1 MKHTESYIDQTIETP
16 ENIPKNI
23 KALLQ
28 ELHKWDESDQDGAD
42 VFYYDRLDD
51 LWVNAKNAVAAG
63 VMSKKDWKTSE
74 YTFTMNTQNPLQKYT
89 SAESKQYTSTSK

>member
-1 MKHTESYIDQTIETP
+1 MKHTESYIDNTIETP

-28 ELHKWDESDQDGAD
+28 ELHKWDESGQEGAD

-63 VMSKKDWKTSE
+63 VMSKKDWKTIE
-74 YTFTMNTQNPLQKYT
+74 QKYWIHADIVMQKEDNNENIRT
-89 SAESKQYTSTSK
+89 

>member
-63 VMSKKDWKTSE
+63 VMSKKDWKIIE
-74 YTFTMNTQNPLQKYT
+74 QKYWT
-89 SAESKQYTSTSK
+89 HADIVMQKEENNEVV